1 MPVLSR
7 EDAADVEKQIT
18 RIFSASDD
26 QRPDQL
32 RRLFVEKL
40 DFSPASVTVSLAK
53 ARKGSRRIYVGTMIT
68 LNQVPQ

>member
-1 MPVLSR
+1 MPVLNR

-18 RIFSASDD
+18 LIFSASHD
-26 QRPDQL
+26 QRPVQL

-53 ARKGSRRIYVGTMIT
+53 ARKGPRRIYVGTMIT

>member
-1 MPVLSR
+1 MPVLN
-7 EDAADVEKQIT
+7 AADVEKQIT

-32 RRLFVEKL
+32 RRLFDEKL

-53 ARKGSRRIYVGTMIT
+53 ARKGPRRIYVGTMIT
-68 LNQVPQ
+68 LNQVSQ